1 MLDSKVGSDCN
12 ESAKLVVDQA
22 GAIQREKVEP
32 WQFVKKLLE

>member
-32 WQFVKKLLE
+32 